1 VRGSDVRFTPKGDGG
16 CVGGSKQNG
25 IKPLRV
31 PASSA
36 TSEVLAMSPP
46 RKARMMTS
54 DKAPARAPGLPSFAD
69 THVLRGILDAMPA
82 RVSYFD
88 AGRNYRYNNKEFYDF
103 MGLKPDQVLGRNVAE
118 VLGQQPS
125 DETLLQV
132 EAVRRGETTRTEGW
146 REYKS
151 QGRPDDAV
159 RAFEALREADPGYVP
174 MYLMAGTLLLDG
186 GRKDDARGWLEAGVE
201 AAKRAGD
208 SKALG
213 EIGDALARC

>member
-1 VRGSDVRFTPKGDGG
+1 M
-16 CVGGSKQNG
+16 
-25 IKPLRV
+25 
-31 PASSA
+31 SA
-36 TSEVLAMSPP
+36 DL
-46 RKARMMTS
+46 
-54 DKAPARAPGLPSFAD
+54 ARAQKRLAYLESLVASGKADSFA
-69 THVLRGILDAMPA
+69 
-82 RVSYFD
+82 
-88 AGRNYRYNNKEFYDF
+88 RYAL
-103 MGLKPDQVLGRNVAE
+103 GL
-118 VLGQQPS
+118 
-125 DETLLQV
+125 
-132 EAVRRGETTRTEGW
+132 
-146 REYKS
+146 EYKS